1 MFRKQVHPLD
11 LVLAVL
17 AAATPGSAIL
27 YWLARN
33 GRLPFDFLTGVA
45 GLVFAAAVLLAVIGG
60 LVAFALWFFS
70 PRRG

>member
-1 MFRKQVHPLD
+1 MFQKQVHPLD

-17 AAATPGSAIL
+17 AAATPGSAIF

-45 GLVFAAAVLLAVIGG
+45 GLVFAATVFLAVIGG
-60 LVAFALWFFS
+60 LVSFALWFFS
-70 PRRG
+70 PRRR